1 MGERDNHMMMTTHPN
16 EEEMIL
22 HYYGE
27 PEAPSTI
34 DAHLRTCEQCL
45 QRFEALR
52 RMLESVDTVRVP
64 ERGPLYGAEVW
75 NRLRPQLPSRPAPA
89 PKQPV
94 VMSWKAWGAVAAML
108 VVGVSGYYMGK
119 QSNIAPATKP
129 ELAKTTDQFERGRQR
144 VLLVAL
150 TDHFEKSRMILA
162 ELSNAS
168 PGSKG
173 GVDISYE
180 RDEASDLLESNRLY
194 RQAALQ
200 QGDTQAASLLD
211 DLERMLLDVAHTPAK
226 VGNDEFEDL
235 QQRIKDRGLVF
246 KVRVFTSKI
255 EDMERAPAA
264 NTYIST
270 SKGNNRL

>member
-1 MGERDNHMMMTTHPN
+1 MKTTMHPN

-27 PEAPSTI
+27 PEAPSAI
-34 DAHLRTCEQCL
+34 DEHLRTCGECM

-52 RMLESVDTVRVP
+52 RVLESVDTVRVP
-64 ERGPLYGAEVW
+64 ERGALYGAEVW
-75 NRLRPQLPSRPAPA
+75 NRLRPQLPARTARIAKAP
-89 PKQPV
+89 
-94 VMSWKAWGAVAAML
+94 VMSWKSWGAVAAML
-108 VVGVSGYYMGK
+108 VVGFSGYYMGK
-119 QSNIAPATKP
+119 RSNMGPAAVGET
-129 ELAKTTDQFERGRQR
+129 AKVNEQFERGRQR

-168 PGSKG
+168 PDAKG

-180 RDEASDLLESNRLY
+180 REEASDLLESNRLY
-194 RQAALQ
+194 RQAAQQ
-200 QGDTQAASLLD
+200 QGDTQAATLLD

-226 VGNDEFEDL
+226 VGNDEFQDL

-255 EDMERAPAA
+255 EDMGRAPAVD
-264 NTYIST
+264 TYITT
-270 SKGNNRL
+270 SKGKNRL